1 MADDSPHRED
11 ELVEEEEELD
21 DTGYKSV
28 RDAVLF
34 AIDVSDS
41 MLLPRS
47 SPDSKKS
54 TQESPTTAALKCAY
68 HLMQQRII
76 SNPHDMIGVLL
87 YGTESSKFYNE
98 DENSRGDLSYPNCY
112 LLTDLDIPSAHE
124 VLELRSLVE
133 DEEKAKEVLVPS
145 SGPVSM
151 ANLLFCANQI
161 FTSKAPN
168 FISRR
173 LFIVTDNDNP
183 HGDNKSLRSAA
194 TVRAKD
200 LYDLGVT
207 IELFP
212 ISQPDHE
219 FDTSKFYD
227 DIIYKA
233 SPTDPEAPAY
243 LKPDSKS
250 STATED
256 GISLLN
262 GLLSSINSRSVPRR
276 AHFSNMGLELGPNL
290 KISVS
295 GYLLFKRQEPA
306 RSCFVWL
313 GGEKPQIAKGVTTQI
328 ADDTARTIE
337 KAEIRKAYKF
347 GGDQVAFTPEE
358 QKGLR
363 DFGEPVIRIIGF
375 KPLSALPFWAN
386 TKHPLFIYPS
396 EEDYVG
402 STRVFSA
409 LYQKLLRDKKV
420 ALVWFIARKT
430 AGPVLGAMMAGE
442 GTVDE
447 NGVQKFP
454 PGMWIIP
461 LPFADDIRQNPEATC
476 QVAPEPLIDQMRTI
490 VQQLQLPKGCYEP
503 QKYPN
508 PCEFPNRVPKWKR
521 RLISLALQW
530 HYRILQALAL
540 DEDLPEKPEDKTLP
554 KYRQIDK
561 RAGDYVL
568 SWADELEKQYAK
580 IPAAPLGPKS
590 TLAKRPAKD
599 RAAPDSADQAGRASK
614 KVKADEG
621 PDDIRAI
628 VQGHY
633 EKGTLSKLTVVALKE
648 FMISHGLSSAGKKAD
663 LVERVEEFLDAK

>member
-1 MADDSPHRED
+1 MCEQ
-11 ELVEEEEELD
+11 
-21 DTGYKSV
+21 GYKSV

-34 AIDVSDS
+34 AIEVSDS
-41 MLLPRS
+41 MLQPRPS
-47 SPDSKKS
+47 KDPKKS
-54 TQESPTTAALKCAY
+54 SQESPATAALKCAY

-76 SNPHDMIGVLL
+76 SNPHDMIGVLF
-87 YGTESSKFYNE
+87 YGTKLSKFYDE
-98 DENSRGDLSYPNCY
+98 DENSRGDLSYPHCY
-112 LLTDLDIPSAHE
+112 LFTDLDIPSAHE

-133 DEEKAKEVLVPS
+133 DEDKVQNVLMPS
-145 SGPVSM
+145 DENVSM
-151 ANLLFCANQI
+151 ANVLFCANQI

-168 FISRR
+168 FLSRR

-183 HGDNKSLRSAA
+183 HGDNKALRSAA

-200 LYDLGVT
+200 LYDLGVI

-212 ISQPDHE
+212 ISQLNQE

-233 SPTDPEAPAY
+233 SPMDPEAPSY
-243 LKPDSKS
+243 LKPDSK
-250 STATED
+250 TAEAQD

-262 GLLSSINSRSVPRR
+262 NLLSSINSRSVPRR
-276 AHFSNMGLELGPNL
+276 ALVSNISLELGPNF

-337 KAEIRKAYKF
+337 KWEIRKAYRF
-347 GGDQVAFTPEE
+347 GGDQVSFTPEE

-375 KPLSALPFWAN
+375 KPLSELPFWAN
-386 TKHPLFIYPS
+386 VKHPVFIYPS

-420 ALVWFIARKT
+420 ALVWYIARKA

-442 GTVDE
+442 EKVDE
-447 NGVQKFP
+447 DGVQKFP
-454 PGMWIIP
+454 PGLWIIP
-461 LPFADDIRQNPEATC
+461 LPFADDVRQNPEATI

-490 VQQLQLPKGCYEP
+490 IQQLQLPKGVYDP

-508 PCEFPNRVPKWKR
+508 P
-521 RLISLALQW
+521 SLQW

-568 SWADELEKQYAK
+568 SWADELEKQYAT
-580 IPAAPLGPKS
+580 ISATSGPKT

-599 RAAPDSADQAGRASK
+599 KGAADKAGPPAK
-614 KVKADEG
+614 KAKADGSNAGNIQAE
-621 PDDIRAI
+621 
-628 VQGHY
+628 VQSHY
-633 EKGTLSKLTVVALKE
+633 QKGTLSKLTVATLKE
-648 FMISHGLSSAGKKAD
+648 YLTSLGRSAAGKKAD
-663 LVERVEEFLDAK
+663 LVERVEELLEAK

>member
-1 MADDSPHRED
+1 MADDNYPRED
-11 ELVEEEEELD
+11 DIGDEEEELD
-21 DTGYKSV
+21 ETSYKSI

-34 AIDVSDS
+34 AIEVSDS
-41 MLLPRS
+41 MLQPRPS
-47 SPDSKKS
+47 ADPRKPS
-54 TQESPTTAALKCAY
+54 QESPATAALKCAY

-76 SNPHDMIGVLL
+76 SNPRDMIGVLL
-87 YGTESSKFYNE
+87 YGTKLSKFYDE
-98 DENSRGDLSYPNCY
+98 DEKSRGDLSYPNCY

-124 VLELRSLVE
+124 VLDLRSLVE
-133 DEEKAKEVLVPS
+133 DEDKAQDVLVPS
-145 SGPVSM
+145 EEPVSM

-168 FISRR
+168 FSSRR

-183 HGDNKSLRSAA
+183 HGSNKSLRSAA

-200 LYDLGVT
+200 LYDLGVI

-212 ISQPDHE
+212 ISQIEHE

-233 SPTDPEAPAY
+233 SPIDPDAPAY
-243 LKPDSKS
+243 LNPDSK
-250 STATED
+250 TTDAQD

-262 GLLSSINSRSVPRR
+262 GLLSSINSKSVPRR
-276 AHFSNMGLELGPNL
+276 AHFSNMSLELGPNM

-313 GGEKPQIAKGVTTQI
+313 GGEQPQIAKGVTTQI

-337 KAEIRKAYKF
+337 KWEIRKAYKF
-347 GGDQVAFTPEE
+347 GGDQVSFTPEE
-358 QKGLR
+358 QKGLK

-386 TKHPLFIYPS
+386 VKHSTFIYPS

-420 ALVWFIARKT
+420 ALVWYIARKA
-430 AGPVLGAMMAGE
+430 AGPVLGAMIAGE
-442 GTVDE
+442 EKVDE
-447 NGVQKFP
+447 NGIQKFP
-454 PGMWIIP
+454 PGLWITP
-461 LPFADDIRQNPEATC
+461 LPFADDVRQNPDAPL

-490 VQQLQLPKGCYEP
+490 IQQLQLPKGIYEP

-508 PCEFPNRVPKWKR
+508 P
-521 RLISLALQW
+521 SLQW

-540 DEDLPEKPEDKTLP
+540 DEDLPEKPEDRTLP
-554 KYRQIDK
+554 KYRQIHK

-568 SWADELEKQYAK
+568 SWAEELDKQYEMISASS
-580 IPAAPLGPKS
+580 GPKS

-599 RAAPDSADQAGRASK
+599 KDAADKAGPPSK
-614 KVKADEG
+614 KIKAEANSGDLQEE
-621 PDDIRAI
+621 
-628 VQGHY
+628 VQKHY
-633 EKGTLSKLTVVALKE
+633 QKGTLSKLTVAVLKDYLTTQGR
-648 FMISHGLSSAGKKAD
+648 SAAGKKAD
-663 LVERVEEFLDAK
+663 LVERVEELLETK